1 MDNTVL
7 LAILGS
13 GAFSALIG
21 SITTYFIE
29 KAKNKDSKN
38 DMLLL
43 MCASELTMLGESA
56 IRDGYIEFAKARLFK
71 SLYENYKKLPNAD
84 GYVDLINTKVSQ
96 LPLKEN

>member
-1 MDNTVL
+1 MDNSIL

-29 KAKNKDSKN
+29 KAKQKDNKN

-56 IRDGYIEFAKARLFK
+56 IRDGYIAFAKARLFK
-71 SLYENYKKLPNAD
+71 SLYENYKKMPNAD
-84 GYVDLINTKVSQ
+84 GYVDLINQKVSQ
-96 LPLKEN
+96 LPLQED